1 MNQKIVLEQP
11 AVREKELFR
20 LLHMDENDE
29 DNAPAIRR
37 MLAEASQVAVPKA
50 IYRVVP
56 VTEKGEDYV
65 VAGGVRL
72 HSALVRRNLEQVS
85 RIVPY
90 VLSCGTELEEWSR
103 TYDDPLDGYIA
114 DTVKLLYLGAIR
126 RELHQAIK
134 DAYFQKND
142 MSSMNPGSVVD
153 GWPLTAQRDL
163 FAMLGGE
170 DAVQEEIGVQLTES
184 CLMLPSKAGSGFFFS
199 AESHYENCRFC
210 PLLTCPNRREAFC
223 GHTAAAG

>member
-20 LLHMDENDE
+20 LLRMDENDE

-72 HSALVRRNLEQVS
+72 YSALVRRNLEQVS

-184 CLMLPSKAGSGFFFS
+184 CLMLPSKAYYYIFFY
-199 AESHYENCRFC
+199 AESK
-210 PLLTCPNRREAFC
+210 
-223 GHTAAAG
+223 

>member
-20 LLHMDENDE
+20 LLRMDENDE

-72 HSALVRRNLEQVS
+72 YSALVRRNLEQVS

-184 CLMLPSKAGSGFFFS
+184 CLMLPSKAAPVSSFRPNPTMKTAGS
-199 AESHYENCRFC
+199 AHC
-210 PLLTCPNRREAFC
+210 
-223 GHTAAAG
+223 